1 SNHVYN
7 VSPRFSHSQE
17 NEPLT
22 MMNFTQRLLPFQLDN
37 YESCPSWFSQF
48 FTFASWSYLQD
59 DYVQI
64 SSRSISDPSGRSE
77 KHPRGT
83 SRFHSAGL
91 ARGPRALE
99 N

>member
-1 SNHVYN
+1 MVYSQTTFRSNHVYN

-17 NEPLT
+17 NE
-22 MMNFTQRLLPFQLDN
+22 LLPIRLDN
-37 YESCPSWFSQF
+37 YESYPFWFSQF
-48 FTFASWSYLQD
+48 FTFASQSYLQD

-64 SSRSISDPSGRSE
+64 SPQSISDPSARSE
-77 KHPRGT
+77 KHPWGT